1 MLNLKKEA
9 DPPFSIEVRPRVMD
23 KNRMYIVVQIENN
36 TGKRITHLEGFI
48 SKLSASGK
56 RTAQRRLSMIR
67 RADPDFAPGHS
78 LSRGL
83 HYPYSGTKI
92 EHYIF
97 EISKLKFFGDRKI
110 YTYHPAAGFIRIDW
124 FFFTLRPDKI
134 GTPLSRG
141 GFFYFCFQYSFSLS
155 RCFWT
160 LPSNNSFRS
169 FSLKSRISL
178 LIQNFVCL
186 M

>member
-1 MLNLKKEA
+1 MRILSALMLLSFLFSQEA

-36 TGKRITHLEGFI
+36 TGRRITHLEGFI

-67 RADPDFAPGHS
+67 RADPDFAPGQS

-83 HYPYSGTKI
+83 HYPYSGNKI
-92 EHYIF
+92 ENFIF

-110 YTYHPAAGFIRIDW
+110 YTYHPAAGFIRID
-124 FFFTLRPDKI
+124 
-134 GTPLSRG
+134 
-141 GFFYFCFQYSFSLS
+141 
-155 RCFWT
+155 
-160 LPSNNSFRS
+160 
-169 FSLKSRISL
+169 
-178 LIQNFVCL
+178 
-186 M
+186 